1 MYEPMR
7 SRYVSALNRI
17 WRALRYMRW
26 PEAPPLH
33 RDEQFEPFFIVGS
46 GRCGTTLLR
55 RLLMESSE
63 AHIPPENW
71 RLKDVIP
78 CFKRYRWTVEWND
91 LSRLA
96 VNYFAHQGEYNP
108 DKTINKWFDGR
119 SLKPLIDELEAIP
132 SEEQSLARLI
142 DHLYRYHGRVHETKV
157 LRWGDKTPLN
167 VWNMN
172 RISEVFPDAKFVH
185 LLRDGTDVAA
195 SFINAGPPSLRE
207 SALRW
212 KSAVEAARHF
222 MQEHPARCIEIRY
235 EDLVSQP
242 TSSVR
247 DICDYLSLRFLDSR
261 DGIPSSENMEEVS
274 KLQFHEN
281 VFEPVS
287 SESVG
292 KGHRR
297 LSKKQK
303 AEIQNLIGR
312 ELECYGYATP

>member
-1 MYEPMR
+1 MAPKKATPHASSRQTSGEYLKRVARSSGIYEPMR

-78 CFKRYRWTVEWND
+78 CFKRYQWTVEWND

-142 DHLYRYHGRVHETKV
+142 DHLYRYHGRVRETKV

-172 RISEVFPDAKFVH
+172 QISEVFPDAKFVH

-195 SFINAGPPSLRE
+195 SFIKAGPPR
-207 SALRW
+207 SASPPYAGNQPSRRPATSC
-212 KSAVEAARHF
+212 KSIPLAA
-222 MQEHPARCIEIRY
+222 
-235 EDLVSQP
+235 
-242 TSSVR
+242 
-247 DICDYLSLRFLDSR
+247 
-261 DGIPSSENMEEVS
+261 S
-274 KLQFHEN
+274 KFAT
-281 VFEPVS
+281 
-287 SESVG
+287 
-292 KGHRR
+292 
-297 LSKKQK
+297 K
-303 AEIQNLIGR
+303 AW
-312 ELECYGYATP
+312 